1 MLLNYLIAR
10 CAQQSSNVAKIHFPL
25 STHKLE
31 HIYMSICDMST
42 INSENY
48 IITSESVDISFPGN
62 RCLVVPCRGGES
74 R

>member
-25 STHKLE
+25 STPEFK

-42 INSENY
+42 INSEN
-48 IITSESVDISFPGN
+48 IITSESSKQ
-62 RCLVVPCRGGES
+62 
-74 R
+74 